1 MKILSTLACATLV
14 AAAGSASAVP
24 TFTAGGTALA
34 GEGLVTS
41 VAGATTI
48 DFNSGILPA
57 NYVDGAL
64 FTGTNSN
71 HAAPPGDMSKYLSA
85 GTSSDQYSPVIAN
98 FSSGLSYFGFYMG
111 SPDTYNSVTYTF
123 ADLSS
128 TTLTGTQLAALAGD
142 PANGNQSVGLYV
154 NAFAGVGSKITSVA
168 FYSTQN
174 AFETDN
180 HAFITAVPEP
190 ETYAMLLAGLG
201 LLGFML
207 RRKPS

>member
-1 MKILSTLACATLV
+1 MKILSTLACATLA
-14 AAAGSASAVP
+14 AAAGSASAIP

-57 NYVDGAL
+57 NYIDGSL
-64 FTGTNSN
+64 FTGTDSN
-71 HAAPPGDMSKYLSA
+71 HAAPPGDMSMYLSA
-85 GTSSDQYSPVIAN
+85 GVSSDQHSPVTAN
-98 FSSGLSYFGFYMG
+98 FAGGLSYFGFYMG
-111 SPDTYNSVTYTF
+111 SPDAYNSVTYSF
-123 ADLSS
+123 ADQSS
-128 TTLTGTQLAALAGD
+128 TTLTGTQLASLAGD
-142 PANGNQSVGLYV
+142 QANGDQSVGLYV
-154 NAFAGVGSKITSVA
+154 NAFAGEGSKITSVA
-168 FYSTQN
+168 FHSSSN

-180 HAFITAVPEP
+180 HAFIAAVPEP

-207 RRKPS
+207 RRKAS

>member
-1 MKILSTLACATLV
+1 MKILSTLACATLA
-14 AAAGSASAVP
+14 AAAGSASAIP

-48 DFNSGILPA
+48 DFNSGVLPA
-57 NYVDGAL
+57 NYIDGAL
-64 FTGTNSN
+64 FTGTDGN
-71 HAAPPGDMSKYLSA
+71 HAAPPGDTSKYLSA
-85 GTSSDQYSPVIAN
+85 GISSDQHSPVTAN
-98 FSSGLSYFGFYMG
+98 FSGLSYFGFYMG

-123 ADLSS
+123 ADHSS

-142 PANGNQSVGLYV
+142 AANGNQSVGLYV
-154 NAFAGVGSKITSVA
+154 NAFAGAGSKITSVA
-168 FYSTQN
+168 FSSTQN

-180 HAFITAVPEP
+180 HAFIAAVPEP

-207 RRKPS
+207 RRKSS

>member
-1 MKILSTLACATLV
+1 MKILSTLACATLA

-57 NYVDGAL
+57 NYIDGAL

-98 FSSGLSYFGFYMG
+98 FSSCLELGDHIPIRSLPYFKARRLLS
-111 SPDTYNSVTYTF
+111 
-123 ADLSS
+123 
-128 TTLTGTQLAALAGD
+128 TLLI
-142 PANGNQSVGLYV
+142 P
-154 NAFAGVGSKITSVA
+154 ITSPPA
-168 FYSTQN
+168 
-174 AFETDN
+174 
-180 HAFITAVPEP
+180 P
-190 ETYAMLLAGLG
+190 
-201 LLGFML
+201 
-207 RRKPS
+207 